1 MSDYPFKVGDLVKV
15 RSTITADVSFQKPG
29 VIIAIDENTGFFE
42 VLVEDVLRKVHRNL
56 VIVPKVR
63 RVQMTGGQK
72 CK

>member
-1 MSDYPFKVGDLVKV
+1 MSDYPFKVGDLEKV

-42 VLVEDVLRKVHRNL
+42 ILVEDVLRKVHRHL
-56 VIVPKVR
+56 VVVPKVR